1 MKAYIL
7 NSCIV
12 ACKNKAEMEEA
23 TNNNREEISIEQTAE
38 NNNQHTMK
46 RHSFERL
53 GTTEKR
59 MNEFVDF
66 SGGLLGI

>member
-7 NSCIV
+7 NSCNA
-12 ACKNKAEMEEA
+12 ACKNKAGMEEA
-23 TNNNREEISIEQTAE
+23 TTNNREQISGESTIESE
-38 NNNQHTMK
+38 NLNTIN
-46 RHSFERL
+46 RSSFERL
-53 GTTEKR
+53 GTSEKR

>member
-7 NSCIV
+7 NSCMA
-12 ACKNKAEMEEA
+12 ACKNKAGMEEA
-23 TNNNREEISIEQTAE
+23 TNNNREEISVEQSAE
-38 NNNQHTMK
+38 RETRSTKKQ
-46 RHSFERL
+46 HSFDRL

-59 MNEFVDF
+59 MHEMVDF